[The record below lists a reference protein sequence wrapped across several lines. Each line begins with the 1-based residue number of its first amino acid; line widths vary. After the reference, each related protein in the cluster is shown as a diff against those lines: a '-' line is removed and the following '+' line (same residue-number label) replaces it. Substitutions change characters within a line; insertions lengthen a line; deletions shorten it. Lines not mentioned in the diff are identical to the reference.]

1 MFPLVE
7 WDGEL
12 ATSLLTSDIE
22 LSSRFFE
29 ETANKTCLCRSRSRS
44 VVSGLSTSKKLSL
57 SLSVASESHLCFF
70 MLGRPCGGWRAEVD
84 GIAGG
89 HTNMADVGHF
99 RGMVRDSMLPREF
112 SAEGPTSCEAE
123 EQAAR

>member
-1 MFPLVE
+1 M
-7 WDGEL
+7 
-12 ATSLLTSDIE
+12 
-22 LSSRFFE
+22 
-29 ETANKTCLCRSRSRS
+29 
-44 VVSGLSTSKKLSL
+44 
-57 SLSVASESHLCFF
+57 
-70 MLGRPCGGWRAEVD
+70 D

-123 EQAAR
+123 EQAARQYRHPSSIRNGA